1 MFNRNKENFSLIGP
15 PKTQRL
21 IKRPL
26 LSVAVTDSSNLEQ
39 DSTFNQ
45 SVSSN
50 SISTS
55 PSINNSSKSLLD
67 ILNFDNNLKF
77 LENNVINNTNEK
89 LTVIPLNINT
99 DNITSSEYECEYELS
114 ITKNEFTFDKPKS
127 PVQKIE
133 SPLPNEEKRSISDEK
148 IDLVV
153 NFNPLLNMT
162 FVPNELYKNK
172 TTFTNSKSYKNEIN
186 NMIVNTTPEINI
198 QITIS
203 ETKSN
208 DQNAANEFT
217 KSSTKTEKQHLMNEI
232 KTNKT
237 SSSPFSSASSSSS
250 STSSSSFLSARNT
263 GPKPQPENRNEVVS
277 PILNKI
283 FDLLDNSQY
292 LFDQTS
298 SNKSLKNTFTQTN
311 SIEEEDEAECI
322 SAYEQIVR
330 FLDASLDEQIKA
342 HSLKYDYYG
351 DDYETRNESELPY
364 HKISELNNSQSQTDY
379 YFEPNKSYYWLD
391 SEPRKVQS
399 IYDEIAHLLD
409 NAHLLRMQKQQS
421 FAYF

>member
-26 LSVAVTDSSNLEQ
+26 LSVVVTDSPNLVE
-39 DSTFNQ
+39 DSTLSQ
-45 SVSSN
+45 TASSN

-67 ILNFDNNLKF
+67 ILNFDNNLKIP
-77 LENNVINNTNEK
+77 ENNVINNTNETF
-89 LTVIPLNINT
+89 TVIPLNINT

-114 ITKNEFTFDKPKS
+114 ITKNEFTFDKSKTPVSKIKS
-127 PVQKIE
+127 P
-133 SPLPNEEKRSISDEK
+133 PPNEERRPISDEK

-172 TTFTNSKSYKNEIN
+172 TTFTNSKSYKNENN

-208 DQNAANEFT
+208 DQNAAKESS
-217 KSSTKTEKQHLMNEI
+217 KSSAKIEIEHEHETKT
-232 KTNKT
+232 
-237 SSSPFSSASSSSS
+237 SS
-250 STSSSSFLSARNT
+250 STSSSPSSSSSYSSILSARKK
-263 GPKPQPENRNEVVS
+263 GPKPQPEKRNEVVS

-298 SNKSLKNTFTQTN
+298 SNQSLKNTFTQTN
-311 SIEEEDEAECI
+311 SLEEEDKAECV

-330 FLDASLDEQIKA
+330 FLDASLDEQTKA

-421 FAYF
+421 FAKAYF